1 VSGRRPS
8 LTSAVTAFPFSA
20 ALAVVAALAGCATRV
35 AGPGDTL
42 AAFGAALERQDF
54 DAAYALTS
62 AAYRARVPLAAF
74 RASLEEGGAD
84 TQTLGRELRTDAA
97 RKPARVELEV
107 DGGSTVTL
115 VEEGGAWRVDGPS
128 VEPWSQ
134 RTPRAALRS
143 FVRALELRRYD
154 IVLRLAPTARRPT
167 LTADGLRAYWEGER
181 KGDNDRLLA
190 RLRAALGAPIVEAG
204 DEARMPYGERAEV
217 HFTRE
222 DGLWKIEDLD

>member
-1 VSGRRPS
+1 MSGRRPS
-8 LTSAVTAFPFSA
+8 RTSALTWLS
-20 ALAVVAALAGCATRV
+20 VVAALAGCATHGARP
-35 AGPGDTL
+35 ADTL
-42 AAFGAALERQDF
+42 ATFGAALERKDF

-74 RASLEEGGAD
+74 RAALEEGGAD
-84 TQTLGRELRTDAA
+84 TQALGRELRTDAA

-107 DGGSTVTL
+107 EAGRTVTL

-143 FVRALELRRYD
+143 FVRALALGRYD
-154 IVLRLAPTARRPT
+154 VVLRLAPTERRAG
-167 LTADGLRAYWEGER
+167 LSVEGLRTYWEGDR
-181 KGDNDRLLA
+181 KADNAQLLA
-190 RLRAALGAPIVEAG
+190 RLRGALGAPIVETG
-204 DEARMPYGERAEV
+204 EEARLPYGERAEL

>member
-8 LTSAVTAFPFSA
+8 LTSAFAS
-20 ALAVVAALAGCATRV
+20 LWVAAAIAGCATH
-35 AGPGDTL
+35 ATGPGDTL
-42 AAFGAALERQDF
+42 AAFGAALERKDF

-62 AAYRARVPLAAF
+62 SAYRARVPLVAF
-74 RASLEEGGAD
+74 RASLDEGGAD
-84 TQTLGRELRTDAA
+84 TQALGRELRADVAH
-97 RKPARVELEV
+97 KPARVELEV
-107 DGGSTVTL
+107 DPGRTVTL

-128 VEPWSQ
+128 IEPWSQ

-143 FVRALELRRYD
+143 FVRALDLRRYD
-154 IVLRLAPTARRPT
+154 VVLRLAPIQQRGA
-167 LTADGLRAYWEGER
+167 LTTDGLRAYWEGAR
-181 KGDNDRLLA
+181 KADNDQLLA
-190 RLRAALGAPIVEAG
+190 RLRAARGAPIVETG